1 MTVYVGVRSNR
12 GPGCL
17 SSTSCIRAGTVKSAH
32 WREETRRVSN
42 GGAEKKEEEP
52 QSCTAMK
59 QRGGGRHGNRRFL
72 SRQTVAACGGSGS
85 KEVWFSY
92 ITELCLGS
100 RSAAALCCLGAGCN
114 QTVPLLCV
122 CFFCLL
128 CFSGGDAEVRP
139 AGGVWGVWGVRLPQ
153 SHQQPRKH
161 AEEAS

>member
-1 MTVYVGVRSNR
+1 MGPRLPLLQFLYQSR
-12 GPGCL
+12 GGEV
-17 SSTSCIRAGTVKSAH
+17 SSLARGNSLGLKQWS
-32 WREETRRVSN
+32 REKRE
-42 GGAEKKEEEP
+42 AP
-52 QSCTAMK
+52 QSCTAMT

-72 SRQTVAACGGSGS
+72 SRQTFAACGGSGS

-122 CFFCLL
+122 CFFAFFVFRGGCGGAP
-128 CFSGGDAEVRP
+128 SGCCG
-139 AGGVWGVWGVRLPQ
+139 WGVVGWVRFPQ